1 MKEILKEY
9 GLHCMGIAENGFR
22 QLTNNVREIKS
33 VEDMKNLK
41 IRVAGSNLLM
51 ECYKRWGADATNM
64 NWSETYTA
72 LQQRTVEG
80 QENPLPAIDAASV
93 QEVQPYVSMWNANY
107 DCLFFCIN
115 QGVYD
120 SLTPEQQKVI
130 DECGRLAT
138 EYQRYINRAGDDE
151 IMSRW
156 TQKNGVSFLAYDELD
171 IDSFK
176 HAVEGIDEWFIGKL
190 AEQNYTDGEALVAA
204 FRK

>member
-1 MKEILKEY
+1 MSTACTAWESP
-9 GLHCMGIAENGFR
+9 R
-22 QLTNNVREIKS
+22 TVSSQLTNSKQEVKT
-33 VEDMKNLK
+33 VDDMKNLK

-72 LQQRTVEG
+72 LQQKTVEG

-93 QEVQPYVSMWNANY
+93 QEVQPYCSMWNAIY

-115 QGVYD
+115 GDIYD
-120 SLTPEQQKVI
+120 SMTPEQQEVI

-138 EYQRYINRAGDDE
+138 QYEREINRACDDE
-151 IMSRW
+151 IMNRW
-156 TQKNGVSFLAYDELD
+156 QNENGVTITNYEDMD

-176 HAVEGIDEWFIGKL
+176 AGGRLAWTSGI
-190 AEQNYTDGEALVAA
+190 
-204 FRK
+204 RKNWKDRDMMMPKS

>member
-1 MKEILKEY
+1 MKEILGEY

-22 QLTNNVREIKS
+22 QITNNVREIKS
-33 VEDMKNLK
+33 MEDMKNLK

-51 ECYKRWGADATNM
+51 ECYKMWGADATNM

-72 LQQRTVEG
+72 LRQKTVEG

-93 QEVQPYVSMWNANY
+93 QEVQPYCSLWGANY

-115 QGVYD
+115 QEIYD

-130 DECGRLAT
+130 DECGALAT
-138 EYQRYINRAGDDE
+138 QYQREINRAGDDE

-156 TQKNGVSFLAYDELD
+156 ESKNGVTILRYEDLD
-171 IDSFK
+171 VDSFK
-176 HAVEGIDEWFIGKL
+176 NAVEGIDEWFVKELKKQG
-190 AEQNYTDGEALVAA
+190 YDDGEELVAA
-204 FRK
+204 FR